1 MKLLFLG
8 TGAADWSLDVQ
19 NDPEYRRFSST
30 LIDEVLL
37 IDPGP
42 HVLNAIEV
50 FNVDIKRIKYVI
62 NTHRHSDH
70 YNADTLKTL
79 EENGAEFI
87 DFKAGDKKQIGNYFI
102 EAYQGNHGKIETV
115 HFFIS
120 NGGKMLFYGLDG
132 SWLMPDESYGL
143 YTKNVDYAV
152 LDATL
157 GDERGDVRIIE
168 HNDIGMVREI
178 ILAYS
183 GKVKRFCL
191 NHMARQFFPTREVSE
206 TIAKSLDVDITHDGM
221 EVEI

>member
-8 TGAADWSLDVQ
+8 TGAADWSREVQ
-19 NDPEYRRFSST
+19 LDPEYRRFSST

-50 FNVDIKRIKYVI
+50 FNVNIKKIKYVI
-62 NTHRHSDH
+62 NTHLHSDH
-70 YNADTLKTL
+70 YNADTLKVL

-87 DFKAGDKKQIGNYFI
+87 DFKAGEKKQVGKYFI

-120 NGGKMLFYGLDG
+120 DGNKMLFYGLDG
-132 SWLMPDESYGL
+132 SWLMPDESYAL

-152 LDATL
+152 IDSTL
-157 GDERGDVRIIE
+157 GDERGDIRIIE
-168 HNDIGMVREI
+168 HNDVGMIRE
-178 ILAYS
+178 LVSALS

-191 NHMARQFFPTREVSE
+191 NHLARQFYPTREVSE
-206 TIAKSLDVDITHDGM
+206 SIAASLNADITYDGM
-221 EVEI
+221 EKEI